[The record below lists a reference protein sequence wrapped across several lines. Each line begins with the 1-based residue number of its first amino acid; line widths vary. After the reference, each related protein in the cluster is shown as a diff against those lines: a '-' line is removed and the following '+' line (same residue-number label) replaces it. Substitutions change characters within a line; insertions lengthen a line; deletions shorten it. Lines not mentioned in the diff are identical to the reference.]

1 MGPTQG
7 WCTGTFD
14 MQLLPTA
21 RSMAPIEG
29 SGATS
34 SRGAVS
40 CMGLWRRGRVGMVAE
55 HQRRVWYSVFDDLLL
70 GLGHWVQGF
79 QCFPWLAVNF
89 FLKDGLNVDS
99 SKLQILLDSANRPM
113 VGKPLYGL
121 VSD

>member
-1 MGPTQG
+1 MNL
-7 WCTGTFD
+7 FAVVVVVVV
-14 MQLLPTA
+14 LLLLLLLLLLLN
-21 RSMAPIEG
+21 
-29 SGATS
+29 
-34 SRGAVS
+34 
-40 CMGLWRRGRVGMVAE
+40 CFVGIC
-55 HQRRVWYSVFDDLLL
+55 RYSVFDDLLL